1 VSVTGDL
8 EYVLSDDEVQLV
20 ADMAGVQSLPTVLAV
35 APRHGSA
42 ALDAAAGR
50 LSARG
55 LIAGDLVDDDLSDV
69 LTVLQRPDRE
79 LAMRLVTPDGT
90 ARVSVV
96 RRGARGVMARRV
108 GGRYLLC
115 PLPDAALGSATRAIL
130 TELPTADSA
139 PIDPIGAPLDAMA
152 ESLGDTHDG
161 PQIADRLCALG
172 AESRAAML
180 IGSALAA
187 RRAFAEIVYFAL
199 AGERDRIER
208 GPAAVAVF
216 YTKRGRIVAS
226 PSASPTGQL
235 WTTLKPG
242 TDRAIAAAVGQLV
255 GLPDEGWESL

>member
-1 VSVTGDL
+1 
-8 EYVLSDDEVQLV
+8 
-20 ADMAGVQSLPTVLAV
+20 
-35 APRHGSA
+35 
-42 ALDAAAGR
+42 
-50 LSARG
+50 
-55 LIAGDLVDDDLSDV
+55 
-69 LTVLQRPDRE
+69 
-79 LAMRLVTPDGT
+79 
-90 ARVSVV
+90 
-96 RRGARGVMARRV
+96 MARRV
-108 GGRYLLC
+108 GGRYLLS
-115 PLPDAALGSATRAIL
+115 PLPDADLGSATRAVL
-130 TELPTADSA
+130 AELPTADAA
-139 PIDPIGAPLDAMA
+139 PIEPVGAPLDAMV

-172 AESRAAML
+172 AESRAAIL

-199 AGERDRIER
+199 AVERDRIER
-208 GPAAVAVF
+208 GPAAVAVL